1 MFLMLIESQ
10 EDIEK
15 VERLYAEHHKA
26 VYLKVYSYLH
36 NQELA
41 EEVVQETFI
50 RVIKNL
56 HKIDENDFA
65 RTRAFLYIT
74 AINVAKNMLKRLKKS
89 ENEEELTDIH
99 SSTYADSDLENLIIN
114 KETLQKTK
122 EIIEQLD
129 PKYRDVLLLK
139 RVYNMSRE
147 EIANFLNISPEN
159 VKKRLTRAKAKIVKA
174 LEEGEKIV

>member
-1 MFLMLIESQ
+1 
-10 EDIEK
+10 
-15 VERLYAEHHKA
+15 
-26 VYLKVYSYLH
+26 
-36 NQELA
+36 
-41 EEVVQETFI
+41 
-50 RVIKNL
+50 
-56 HKIDENDFA
+56 
-65 RTRAFLYIT
+65 
-74 AINVAKNMLKRLKKS
+74 MLKRLKKS